1 MLRSILNFLKLRF
14 PLAITGTNVL
24 MSLAVFL
31 LLFVFWYC
39 HKRGRE
45 VRLETEKLAAD
56 GGPALDS
63 SASFTDDGGSIM
75 EEGESSKTDAKQTEK
90 EKASPP
96 LILHDDKEAT
106 VNDMPSVSHLPD
118 PNSAPLKEEP
128 LKVPANK

>member
-1 MLRSILNFLKLRF
+1 
-14 PLAITGTNVL
+14 V
-24 MSLAVFL
+24 

-45 VRLETEKLAAD
+45 VRLEKEKLAAE
-56 GGPALDS
+56 GGDPALDS
-63 SASFTDDGGSIM
+63 SASFTDDAGSI
-75 EEGESSKTDAKQTEK
+75 EEGESSNNNAQQTEK

-118 PNSAPLKEEP
+118 PNSAPLPATQLKEEP
-128 LKVPANK
+128 LKVPVSK